1 MKLDFLQK
9 KTAVKGMLGGS
20 SGDALLLTAVKL
32 MTMLLSLVTT
42 RLLSQYLTK
51 YDYGTYSQILL
62 LSSTI
67 ASVTILGM
75 MDGMNFFFC
84 GVKDSERREAY
95 VATIYLMQLAV
106 SVLAG
111 IAVMALSAPICSY
124 MDNPAL
130 GKLMIFSALLP
141 TLQNLIFISQVLLIS
156 VGKAKVLALRNLIIS
171 VLKLLTIV
179 FVVLFVRD
187 IRIILIVSSLLDV
200 LQLIVFYFILRKNG
214 CIIRLCRAD
223 TSLVGPILKYCI
235 PMAVFVALNTLNRDC
250 DKYIVALFTD
260 TETLAVYAN
269 ASKALPLDIVMSS
282 FITILLP
289 RLTKLISDREYDKAV
304 DVYKTFLEIA
314 CVSTSVLAGAL
325 LAAAPQFMELLY
337 SEKYLSGLSVFCI
350 YIVIDMV
357 KFMSVTLLLTAAGR
371 TKTLMLT
378 AIGSVFVNLGLN
390 VLGFRLFGIVGP
402 ALATLFVTIVTGL
415 LILHFSARE
424 LGRSISSF
432 FDLRFLLKFV
442 LRLAAA
448 IIAFGC
454 LRTLLDRA
462 GVRYFPIIMIICVPY
477 FVLTLLAF
485 GRRLFRDMAKIS
497 GNSAAKEVE
506 RNEC

>member
-42 RLLSQYLTK
+42 RLLSQHLTK

-84 GVKDSERREAY
+84 GVKDNERREAY

-111 IAVMALSAPICSY
+111 IAVMALSGPICTY

-235 PMAVFVALNTLNRDC
+235 PMAVFV
-250 DKYIVALFTD
+250 
-260 TETLAVYAN
+260 
-269 ASKALPLDIVMSS
+269 
-282 FITILLP
+282 
-289 RLTKLISDREYDKAV
+289 
-304 DVYKTFLEIA
+304 
-314 CVSTSVLAGAL
+314 
-325 LAAAPQFMELLY
+325 
-337 SEKYLSGLSVFCI
+337 
-350 YIVIDMV
+350 
-357 KFMSVTLLLTAAGR
+357 
-371 TKTLMLT
+371 
-378 AIGSVFVNLGLN
+378 
-390 VLGFRLFGIVGP
+390 
-402 ALATLFVTIVTGL
+402 
-415 LILHFSARE
+415 
-424 LGRSISSF
+424 
-432 FDLRFLLKFV
+432 
-442 LRLAAA
+442 
-448 IIAFGC
+448 
-454 LRTLLDRA
+454 
-462 GVRYFPIIMIICVPY
+462 
-477 FVLTLLAF
+477 
-485 GRRLFRDMAKIS
+485 
-497 GNSAAKEVE
+497 
-506 RNEC
+506 

>member
-1 MKLDFLQK
+1 M
-9 KTAVKGMLGGS
+9 
-20 SGDALLLTAVKL
+20 
-32 MTMLLSLVTT
+32 
-42 RLLSQYLTK
+42 
-51 YDYGTYSQILL
+51 
-62 LSSTI
+62 
-67 ASVTILGM
+67 
-75 MDGMNFFFC
+75 
-84 GVKDSERREAY
+84 
-95 VATIYLMQLAV
+95 
-106 SVLAG
+106 
-111 IAVMALSAPICSY
+111 
-124 MDNPAL
+124 
-130 GKLMIFSALLP
+130 
-141 TLQNLIFISQVLLIS
+141 
-156 VGKAKVLALRNLIIS
+156 
-171 VLKLLTIV
+171 
-179 FVVLFVRD
+179 
-187 IRIILIVSSLLDV
+187 

-378 AIGSVFVNLGLN
+378 AIGSVLVNLGLN
-390 VLGFRLFGIVGP
+390 VLAFRLFGIVGP

-462 GVRYFPIIMIICVPY
+462 GVRYFPIIIIICVPY